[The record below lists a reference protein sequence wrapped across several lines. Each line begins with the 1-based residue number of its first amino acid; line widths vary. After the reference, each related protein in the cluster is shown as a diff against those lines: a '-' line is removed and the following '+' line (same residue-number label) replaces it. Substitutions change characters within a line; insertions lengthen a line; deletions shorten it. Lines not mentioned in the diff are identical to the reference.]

1 MSDLKIIKKNDVHLK
16 VECDPSIAQE
26 LHSHFSFEVPGA
38 KFHPMFRNRVW
49 DGQVHLFSL
58 FTNEVYVGLKPYV
71 QYFAKE
77 NNYTV
82 DDSEFIVTADK
93 TSRENVKQF
102 VDSLKLSSN
111 EKKIEVRD
119 YQLEAIYNAINDGR
133 RLLLSPTGSGKSL
146 IIYVLL
152 RWHEQFGRRQLIIV
166 PTTSLVEQLY
176 SDFQDYS
183 YFNDWK
189 ASYNC
194 YRIYGTVDKQNDMP
208 ITISTWQSIYKLPR
222 QYFKD
227 YKAVYGDE
235 CHLFKAK
242 SLTTIMHKCISTPY
256 RIGTTG
262 TLDGTK
268 THKLVLEGLFGKVFK
283 TTTTKK
289 LIESKQLADLKIFTI
304 LLRYPEEERRNNK
317 NNTYQ
322 EEMDFIVQHY
332 PRNKFIRNLTLDQK
346 GNSLVLFQYVEKHGK
361 SLYDMILQK
370 AKDRKVFFIYGGT
383 ETQQREKARK
393 VTEGETNAIIIASFG
408 TFSTGIN
415 IRNLHNIIFASPSK
429 SRIRNLQSI
438 GRGLRIGDSKT
449 KCKLYD
455 IGDDLS
461 WKSKR
466 NYTLMHMIERIKI
479 YADEDFDYNTV
490 EVNL

>member
-82 DDSEFIVTADK
+82 DDSEFVVTADK

>member
-1 MSDLKIIKKNDVHLK
+1 MSDIKITKKNEVHIK
-16 VECDPSIAQE
+16 IECDPSIAQE

-38 KFHPMFRNRVW
+38 KFHPMYRNRVW

-71 QYFAKE
+71 EYFAKE
-77 NNYTV
+77 NEYTV
-82 DDSEFIVTADK
+82 DDSQFIVTADK

-102 VDSLKLSSN
+102 IDSLKLSSN

-119 YQLEAIYNAINDGR
+119 YQLEAIYNGINDGR

-183 YFNDWK
+183 YFNGWK

-242 SLTTIMHKCISTPY
+242 SLTTIMHKCVSTPY
-256 RIGTTG
+256 RVGTTG

-332 PRNKFIRNLTLDQK
+332 PRNKFIRNLALDQK

-361 SLYDMILQK
+361 CLYDMILQK
-370 AKDRKVFFIYGGT
+370 ASDRKVFFIYGGT

-438 GRGLRIGDSKT
+438 GRGLRVGDNKT
-449 KCKLYD
+449 KCNLYD

-461 WKSKR
+461 WKSRK
-466 NYTLMHMIERIKI
+466 NYTLLHMIERIKI

-490 EVNL
+490 EVKL

>member
-1 MSDLKIIKKNDVHLK
+1 MY
-16 VECDPSIAQE
+16 
-26 LHSHFSFEVPGA
+26 
-38 KFHPMFRNRVW
+38 RNRVW

-71 QYFAKE
+71 EYFAKE
-77 NNYTV
+77 NEYTV
-82 DDSEFIVTADK
+82 DDSEFVVTADK

-102 VDSLKLSSN
+102 IDSLKLSSN
-111 EKKIEVRD
+111 QKKIEVRD
-119 YQLEAIYNAINDGR
+119 YQLEAIYNGINDGR

-183 YFNDWK
+183 YFNGWK

-242 SLTTIMHKCISTPY
+242 SLTTIMHKCVSTPY
-256 RIGTTG
+256 RVGTTG

-332 PRNKFIRNLTLDQK
+332 PRNKFIRNLALDQK

-370 AKDRKVFFIYGGT
+370 ASDRKVFFIYGGT

-429 SRIRNLQSI
+429 SKIRNLQSI
-438 GRGLRIGDSKT
+438 GRGLRVGDNKT
-449 KCKLYD
+449 KCNLYD

-461 WKSKR
+461 WKSRK
-466 NYTLMHMIERIKI
+466 NYTLLHMIERIKI

-490 EVNL
+490 EVKL

>member
-1 MSDLKIIKKNDVHLK
+1 MSDIKITKKNDVHLK

-38 KFHPMFRNRVW
+38 KFHPMYRNRVW

-71 QYFAKE
+71 EYFAKE
-77 NNYTV
+77 NDYTV
-82 DDSEFIVTADK
+82 DDSEFVVTADK

-102 VDSLKLSSN
+102 IDSLKLSSN

-119 YQLEAIYNAINDGR
+119 YQLEAIYNGINDGR

-183 YFNDWK
+183 HFNGWK

-242 SLTTIMHKCISTPY
+242 SLTTIMHKCVSTPY
-256 RIGTTG
+256 RVGTTG

-304 LLRYPEEERRNNK
+304 LLRYPEEERRDNK

-332 PRNKFIRNLTLDQK
+332 PRNKFIRNLALDQK

-361 SLYDMILQK
+361 TLYDMILQK
-370 AKDRKVFFIYGGT
+370 ASDRKVFFIYGGT

-438 GRGLRIGDSKT
+438 GRGLRVGDNKT
-449 KCKLYD
+449 KCNLYD

-461 WKSKR
+461 WKSRK
-466 NYTLMHMIERIKI
+466 NYTLLHMIERIKI

-490 EVNL
+490 EVKL

>member
-1 MSDLKIIKKNDVHLK
+1 MSDIKITKKNDVHLK

-38 KFHPMFRNRVW
+38 KFHPMYRNRVW

-71 QYFAKE
+71 EYFAKE
-77 NNYTV
+77 NDYTV
-82 DDSEFIVTADK
+82 DDSEFVVTADK

-102 VDSLKLSSN
+102 IDSLKLSSN
-111 EKKIEVRD
+111 QKKIEVRD
-119 YQLEAIYNAINDGR
+119 YQLEAIYNGINDGR

-183 YFNDWK
+183 HFNGWK

-304 LLRYPEEERRNNK
+304 LLRYPEEERRDNK

-332 PRNKFIRNLTLDQK
+332 PRNKFIRNLALDQK

-361 SLYDMILQK
+361 TLYDMILQK
-370 AKDRKVFFIYGGT
+370 ASDRKVFFIYGGT

-438 GRGLRIGDSKT
+438 GRGLRVGDNKT
-449 KCKLYD
+449 KCNLYD

-461 WKSKR
+461 WKSRK
-466 NYTLMHMIERIKI
+466 NYTLLHMIERIKI

-490 EVNL
+490 EVKL